1 MKKKIII
8 GLSILLVTI
17 LTSAVCLA
25 LNGSIMDKKE
35 KPSDYNIGV
44 NYETAMESEKPAL
57 VLFYADWC
65 GYCLKFMPKFQ
76 TISSIYKDKFSIVML
91 NVEDPQYKK
100 VVDDIALTGFP
111 TLYIIDSKYDNR
123 VLLNN
128 ALYLDLKR
136 LRGELDRYLGI
147 RKRLDDCDKCTEK

>member
-1 MKKKIII
+1 
-8 GLSILLVTI
+8 
-17 LTSAVCLA
+17 
-25 LNGSIMDKKE
+25 
-35 KPSDYNIGV
+35 
-44 NYETAMESEKPAL
+44 
-57 VLFYADWC
+57 
-65 GYCLKFMPKFQ
+65 MPKFQ
-76 TISSIYKDKFSIVML
+76 TINSIYKDKFSIVML

-136 LRGELDRYLGI
+136 LRGELDRYLNI